1 MIITHFKE
9 KDMEVNE
16 TNRTNATSNINNQ
29 EYNEAQVKLA
39 TASLPLTFKSATI
52 KQLGDFITSAMF
64 VHDVCRDNM
73 LDDSPLDVLLWLRRR
88 LQKETKDVERDEL
101 YRAHCLREVDIVER
115 KIAITCVN
123 NSHGSLTLLE

>member
-1 MIITHFKE
+1 M
-9 KDMEVNE
+9 DVNE
-16 TNRTNATSNINNQ
+16 SNKSNTTSNINNL

-39 TASLPLTFKSATI
+39 TASLPLTFKSTTI
-52 KQLGDFITSAMF
+52 KQLGDFITAAMV
-64 VHDVCRDNM
+64 VHDLCRDHKLN
-73 LDDSPLDVLLWLRRR
+73 DSPLDVLLWLRRR

-101 YRAHCLREVDIVER
+101 YRAHCLREVDTVER